1 MNVYFKIFIA
11 YVLMKV
17 WCKLPEDGE
26 NAETCRS
33 QVMERIHRL

>member
-1 MNVYFKIFIA
+1 LTSQQMNVYFKIFIA
-11 YVLMKV
+11 YLLMKF

-33 QVMERIHRL
+33 